1 MKKVNNDK
9 LIMDLFKV
17 AGIFLLLKGL
27 KIAND
32 TLLSK

>member
-1 MKKVNNDK
+1 MKKANNDK

-27 KIAND
+27 KQATD
-32 TLLSK
+32 KLL